1 VTSERIMVV
10 KRSGEH
16 EPFSERKVRTSLARA
31 GADDD
36 LIETIVSRVT
46 RELYD
51 GISTR
56 EIYSLVFSLLTELQS
71 PVVSRYDLKRAIMEL
86 GPSGFPFERFVAG
99 VLEAHG
105 YEVAVSQTVQGKCVD
120 HEVDVIAQRGGKHY
134 MIEAKF
140 HNQPGIKSDIKD
152 ALYTYARF
160 LDVEQAW
167 VEIAG
172 HRSHLHQAWLVT
184 NTKVTS
190 KVREYA
196 RCAGMR
202 VTSWNYPSRASLRLM
217 VEESGLLPVTCLQS
231 LNREDRARLIEEG
244 IIFCREL
251 AQRDVDFLTGD
262 QLEQVRRE
270 ALEAC
275 RGKVPPSPDRPSH

>member
-1 VTSERIMVV
+1 MTGQRIRVL
-10 KRSGEH
+10 KRSGEY
-16 EPFSERKVRTSLARA
+16 EPYSEGKVRSSLRRA
-31 GADDD
+31 GADEE
-36 LIETIVSRVT
+36 LISRIVDRV
-46 RELYD
+46 RGELYD

-56 EIYSLVFSLLTELQS
+56 KIYAHVFKLLREFQS
-71 PVVSRYDLKRAIMEL
+71 PLVSRYDLKRAIMEL

-105 YEVAVSQTVQGKCVD
+105 YEVAVGQAVQGRCVN
-120 HEVDVIAQRGGKHY
+120 HEVDIIAQRAHRHY

-160 LDVEQAW
+160 LDVEEAW

-172 HRSHLHQAWLVT
+172 HRAHPHQAWLIT

-196 RCAGMR
+196 RCVGMR

-217 VEESGLLPVTCLQS
+217 VEESGLLPVTS
-231 LNREDRARLIEEG
+231 LRSLGREDKTKLLAEG
-244 IIFCREL
+244 VVFSREL
-251 AQRDVDFLTGD
+251 AQRDVPFLRPE
-262 QLEQVRRE
+262 QLEKARNE

-275 RGKVPPSPDRPSH
+275 KGNASGFST

>member
-1 VTSERIMVV
+1 VTDERIMVV

-16 EPFSERKVRTSLARA
+16 EPFSERKVRSSLDRA
-31 GADDD
+31 GADED
-36 LIETIVSRVT
+36 LIETIVSRVK
-46 RELYD
+46 RKLYD

-56 EIYSLVFSLLTELQS
+56 EIYSHVFSLLRELQS
-71 PVVSRYDLKRAIMEL
+71 PLVSRYDLKRSIMQL
-86 GPSGFPFERFVAG
+86 GPSGFPFEIFVAG
-99 VLEAHG
+99 VLQARG
-105 YEVAVSQTVQGKCVD
+105 YTVAVGQIVQGKCID
-120 HEVDVIAQRGGKHY
+120 HEVDVIAQKGPRHY

-140 HNQPGIKSDIKD
+140 HNQPGLKSDIKD

-167 VEIAG
+167 VQIAG
-172 HRSHLHQAWLVT
+172 HRAHLHQAWLVT

-231 LNREDRARLIEEG
+231 LNREDKARLIEAG

-251 AQRDVDFLTGD
+251 IQRDVDFLTRD
-262 QLEQVRRE
+262 QMEQVRKE

-275 RGKVPPSPDRPSH
+275 RGKVAPSPDRVSQ

>member
-1 VTSERIMVV
+1 MASQEIRVF
-10 KRSGEH
+10 KRSGEY
-16 EPFSERKVRTSLARA
+16 EPFSEEKVRSSLGRA
-31 GADDD
+31 GADDEVAD
-36 LIETIVSRVT
+36 TIVSRVKT
-46 RELYD
+46 RLYD

-56 EIYSLVFSLLTELQS
+56 EIYAHVFALLRELES
-71 PVVSRYDLKRAIMEL
+71 PVVSRYNLKRAIMDL
-86 GPSGFPFERFVAG
+86 GPSGFPFERFAAG
-99 VLEAHG
+99 VLEARG
-105 YEVAVSQTVQGKCVD
+105 YTVAVGQIVQGKCVD
-120 HEVDVIAQRGGKHY
+120 HEIDIIAQKDNRDY

-140 HNQPGIKSDIKD
+140 HSQPGLRSDIKD

-172 HRSHLHQAWLVT
+172 HRDHFHQAWLVT

-196 RCAGMR
+196 SCVGMR
-202 VTSWNYPSRASLRLM
+202 VTSWDYPSGEGLRVL

-231 LNREDRARLIEEG
+231 LSQENKTKLLSEGVVFCWQLLEGDLDLLTREEAKH
-244 IIFCREL
+244 
-251 AQRDVDFLTGD
+251 
-262 QLEQVRRE
+262 VRRE

-275 RGKVPPSPDRPSH
+275 RGKIPPQPA

>member
-1 VTSERIMVV
+1 MTSEEIRVL
-10 KRSGEH
+10 KHSGEY
-16 EPFSERKVRTSLARA
+16 EPFSESKVRSSLMRA
-31 GADDD
+31 GADEE
-36 LIETIVSRVT
+36 LIDTIVARV
-46 RELYD
+46 RGELYD

-56 EIYSLVFSLLTELQS
+56 EIYHHVFELLRELQNSLVSSYSLKT
-71 PVVSRYDLKRAIMEL
+71 AIMEL

-105 YEVAVSQTVQGKCVD
+105 YVVAVGQTVQGRCVD
-120 HEVDVIAQRGGKHY
+120 HEVDIIARKGHGHY
-134 MIEAKF
+134 LIEAKF

-160 LDVEQAW
+160 LDVKEAW

-172 HRSHLHQAWLVT
+172 HRGHLHQAWLIT

-202 VTSWNYPSRASLRLM
+202 VTSWDYPPRVSLRSM

-231 LNREDRARLIEEG
+231 LDQEDKARLLEEG

-251 AQRDVDFLTGD
+251 AERDTAFISRHG
-262 QLEQVRRE
+262 LEKARNE
-270 ALEAC
+270 ALEVC
-275 RGKVPPSPDRPSH
+275 KGKISRSTP

>member
-1 VTSERIMVV
+1 MTDERIMVV

-16 EPFSERKVRTSLARA
+16 EPFSERKVRSSLDRA
-31 GADDD
+31 GADED
-36 LIETIVSRVT
+36 LIETIVSRVK
-46 RELYD
+46 RKLYD

-56 EIYSLVFSLLTELQS
+56 EIYSHVFSLLRELQS
-71 PVVSRYDLKRAIMEL
+71 PLVSRYDLKRSIMEL
-86 GPSGFPFERFVAG
+86 GPSGFPFEIFVAG
-99 VLEAHG
+99 VLQARG
-105 YEVAVSQTVQGKCVD
+105 YAVAVGQIVQGRCID
-120 HEVDVIAQRGGKHY
+120 HEVDVIAQKGPRHY

-140 HNQPGIKSDIKD
+140 HNQPGLKSDIKD

-172 HRSHLHQAWLVT
+172 HKAHLHQAWLVT

-217 VEESGLLPVTCLQS
+217 VEESGLLPVTSLQS
-231 LNREDRARLIEEG
+231 LNREDKARLIEEG

-251 AQRDVDFLTGD
+251 IQQDVDFLTGD
-262 QLEQVRRE
+262 QLKQVRRE
-270 ALEAC
+270 ASEAC
-275 RGKVPPSPDRPSH
+275 RGKVPPSPARA

>member
-1 VTSERIMVV
+1 MTSEKIRVL
-10 KRSGEH
+10 KLSGEY
-16 EPFSERKVRTSLARA
+16 EPFSERKVRSSLTRA
-31 GADDD
+31 GADDE
-36 LIETIVSRVT
+36 LIDTIVARV
-46 RELYD
+46 RGELYD

-56 EIYSLVFSLLTELQS
+56 EIYHHVFELLRKLQSSLVSS
-71 PVVSRYDLKRAIMEL
+71 YSLKRAIMEL

-99 VLEAHG
+99 VLEARG
-105 YEVAVSQTVQGKCVD
+105 YTVAVDQTVQGRCVD
-120 HEVDVIAQRGGKHY
+120 HEVDIIARKGRRHFL
-134 MIEAKF
+134 IEAKF

-160 LDVEQAW
+160 LDVKEAW
-167 VEIAG
+167 VKIAG
-172 HRSHLHQAWLVT
+172 HRGHLHQPWLIT

-202 VTSWNYPSRASLRLM
+202 VTSWDYPSRASLRSV

-231 LNREDRARLIEEG
+231 LGPEDKARLLEEG
-244 IIFCREL
+244 FIFCREL
-251 AQRDVDFLTGD
+251 AARDVAFISRDD
-262 QLEQVRRE
+262 LEKARNE

-275 RGKVPPSPDRPSH
+275 KGKMSRSAR

>member
-1 VTSERIMVV
+1 MTSKELKVL
-10 KRSGEH
+10 KHSGEY
-16 EPFSERKVRTSLARA
+16 EPYSERKVRESLTRA
-31 GADDD
+31 GADEE
-36 LIETIVSRVT
+36 LIDTIVARV
-46 RELYD
+46 RGELYD

-56 EIYSLVFSLLTELQS
+56 EIYHHVFELLRELQS
-71 PVVSRYDLKRAIMEL
+71 SLVSSYSLKRAIMEL
-86 GPSGFPFERFVAG
+86 GPSGFPFERFLAG

-105 YEVAVSQTVQGKCVD
+105 YTVAVDQTVQGKCVD
-120 HEVDVIAQRGGKHY
+120 HQIDVIARKGRRHFLV
-134 MIEAKF
+134 EAKF

-160 LDVEQAW
+160 LDVREAW

-172 HRSHLHQAWLVT
+172 HRGHLHQAWLIT

-202 VTSWNYPSRASLRLM
+202 ITSWDYPSRASLRGM
-217 VEESGLLPVTCLQS
+217 VEESGLLPLTCLQS
-231 LNREDRARLIEEG
+231 LTPEDKTRLLEEG
-244 IIFCREL
+244 FLFCREL
-251 AQRDVDFLTGD
+251 ADRDVASVPRDR
-262 QLEQVRRE
+262 LEEARRE

-275 RGKVPPSPDRPSH
+275 KRKAPRSGP

>member
-1 VTSERIMVV
+1 MTSEKITVV
-10 KRSGEH
+10 KRSGEY
-16 EPFSERKVRTSLARA
+16 EPFSERKVRTSLMRA
-31 GADDD
+31 GADDG
-36 LIETIVSRVT
+36 LIDAIVRRVE

-56 EIYSLVFSLLTELQS
+56 EIYAHVFALLRELQS
-71 PVVSRYDLKRAIMEL
+71 PLVSKYDLKRSIMEL
-86 GPSGFPFERFVAG
+86 GPSGFPFEKFVAG
-99 VLEAHG
+99 VLQAQG
-105 YEVAVSQTVQGKCVD
+105 FTVAVGQIVQGKCID
-120 HEVDVIAQRGGKHY
+120 HEVDIIAQKGHRHY

-140 HNQPGIKSDIKD
+140 HNQPGLKSDIKD

-172 HRSHLHQAWLVT
+172 HRAHLHQAWLIT

-196 RCAGMR
+196 KCAGMR

-217 VEESGLLPVTCLQS
+217 VEESGLLPVTSLQS
-231 LNREDRARLIEEG
+231 LGPEDKERLIGEG

-251 AQRDVDFLTGD
+251 AERDIPFLSRDKMGKA
-262 QLEQVRRE
+262 RKE

-275 RGKVPPSPDRPSH
+275 RSRVPPAQAQS

>member
-1 VTSERIMVV
+1 MTGEQIRVL
-10 KRSGEH
+10 KHSGEY
-16 EPFSERKVRTSLARA
+16 EPFSERKVRASLTRA
-31 GADDD
+31 GADKE
-36 LIETIVSRVT
+36 LIDTIVASVRE
-46 RELYD
+46 ELYD

-56 EIYSLVFSLLTELQS
+56 EIYHHVFQLLGQLQSSLVSS
-71 PVVSRYDLKRAIMEL
+71 YSLKRAIMEL
-86 GPSGFPFERFVAG
+86 GPSGFPFETFVAR

-105 YEVAVSQTVQGKCVD
+105 YTVAVDQTVQGRCVD
-120 HEVDVIAQRGGKHY
+120 HEVDIIARKGHGHY

-160 LDVEQAW
+160 LDVKEAW
-167 VEIAG
+167 IETAG
-172 HRSHLHQAWLVT
+172 HHSHLHQAWLIT

-190 KVREYA
+190 KVTEYA

-202 VTSWNYPSRASLRLM
+202 VTSWDYPPLVSLSSM

-231 LNREDRARLIEEG
+231 LSPEDKARLLEEG
-244 IIFCREL
+244 LIFCREL
-251 AQRDVDFLTGD
+251 GEREIAFLPRDR
-262 QLEQVRRE
+262 LEKARHE

-275 RGKVPPSPDRPSH
+275 KRKTSRSHL